1 MPGPSHGLKL
11 GDRVDIKRYGVAT
24 VVSVDSTLGEHHGRV
39 QVQYFDRS
47 TYWVRPSKC
56 RKLYPTS
63 LQVLACATTREYRAA
78 VIHNTLPSDICLEVG
93 CHEGI
98 TTAMLSARSMAVVG
112 VDIAPQPVADARAR
126 FPHCRFEVCDGFNTD
141 LLAKLSPAPN
151 GGYDKCFVDVGGIAP
166 LPLVL
171 SMVGNLQQAF
181 KTAKIIVKSIH
192 FARFLSSAGVMQYD
206 ASKSWPVP
214 TKTTVTPNH
223 ANQEL

>member
-1 MPGPSHGLKL
+1 MPAPSHGLEL

-56 RKLYPTS
+56 RKLYPVS
-63 LQVLACATTREYRAA
+63 KDSDQV
-78 VIHNTLPSDICLEVG
+78 
-93 CHEGI
+93 GI

-214 TKTTVTPNH
+214 IKTMVTPNH